1 MNGET
6 ADGSRTGAKSGAGA
20 GAGART
26 GSETGTRTGAPPGP
40 ARPGVGA
47 ALVAGAGVGGLAT
60 AIGLRR
66 AGWTVTVLERRAA
79 LERYGTAFGL
89 HPTAQTAL
97 DRLGLGDALRARA
110 VPYRDARIRR
120 PDGTVLAAL
129 PLERIERRA
138 GRPELLISR
147 PYLIDALLAE
157 LDRLGGVRIGYGRP
171 LTDSRALDADL
182 VVGAD
187 GINSVVRTAYFG
199 TRSGPRPVGTVAWIG
214 TAGFETAVH
223 GETWGDGRFFGMT
236 PVEPG
241 RTNWYATVPAATT
254 VREVRE
260 AFAGWHDPVPRILAE
275 TDPATW
281 IRYEIRHLHPALPS
295 FVADGRVALVGD
307 AAHAMTPNL
316 GQGACTALLD
326 AEALTRAVAAAGPGG
341 LPGALRA
348 YDAERRRS
356 AQRVALCSRT
366 LHRFMTGRR
375 PALRDALV
383 ALLPG

>member
-1 MNGET
+1 M
-6 ADGSRTGAKSGAGA
+6 S
-20 GAGART
+20 
-26 GSETGTRTGAPPGP
+26 SETGTRTQGEDGGGGGRGHGAGT
-40 ARPGVGA
+40 AV
-47 ALVAGAGVGGLAT
+47 VVGAGVGGLAT

-66 AGWTVTVLERRAA
+66 AGWTVTVLERRTE
-79 LERYGTAFGL
+79 LDRYGTAFGI
-89 HPTAQTAL
+89 HPTAQAAL

-110 VPYRDARIRR
+110 VPYRGARIRR

-129 PLERIERRA
+129 PLERIERKA

-157 LDRLGGVRIGYGRP
+157 LDRLGGVPIAYGQC
-171 LTDSRALDADL
+171 LTDPAALAADPDCL

-199 TRSGPRPVGTVAWIG
+199 RRSRPRPIGTVAWIG
-214 TAGFETAVH
+214 IAGFETGLY

-241 RTNWYATVPAATT
+241 RTNWYATVPGAATARD
-254 VREVRE
+254 VRD
-260 AFAGWHDPVPRILAE
+260 AFADWHDPVPRVLAE

-281 IRYEIRHLHPALPS
+281 IRYEMRHLYPALPT
-295 FVADGRVALVGD
+295 FVADGRIALVGD
-307 AAHAMTPNL
+307 AAHAMTPSL

-326 AEALTRAVAAAGPGG
+326 AEALTRAVAGIGATGGPAG

-356 AQRVALCSRT
+356 AQRIAFGSRN
-366 LHRFMTGRR
+366 LHRFVTTRR

-383 ALLPG
+383 GLLPGGGAGAAC